1 MNGMELEHDVRLLE
15 SEKVR
20 RQRLT
25 DAFVY
30 GTNPHEQMHRTNTV
44 RLMFSILIAAL
55 IAAGCVGASFIMNM
69 LEQRQQEREQ
79 RENPAAVVVV
89 DDDAGAAAALP
100 APHSPARLTTAP
112 AAEGGLR

>member
-1 MNGMELEHDVRLLE
+1 MELEHDVRLLE

-79 RENPAAVVVV
+79 RENPAAVVLV

-100 APHSPARLTTAP
+100 APHSPARLITAS